1 MNKVNPN
8 DVAKWFCAQGI
19 IENPNSREGNMKIQ
33 KLLFF
38 AQLIYMAQ
46 NNGETMFDE
55 EFKAFKDGVV
65 LESVM
70 KNYREHYNE
79 MFSNIN
85 LENLT
90 FNSNLKDTLEKT
102 VFIFGD
108 ASAQELSE
116 LSHEF
121 DVWNK
126 YFEKSK
132 NKFGIYVK
140 KLSIIPYE
148 ELKKELDKIK
158 EVLEAYRQ
166 TSEFPDDGV
175 EDY

>member
-19 IENPNSREGNMKIQ
+19 IENPDSREGNMKIQ

-38 AQLIYMAQ
+38 AQLIYMAK

-70 KNYREHYNE
+70 NNYREQYNQ
-79 MFSNIN
+79 MFNNIHINN
-85 LENLT
+85 LNIDSKILEILE
-90 FNSNLKDTLEKT
+90 DTKE
-102 VFIFGD
+102 IFGD
-108 ASAQELSE
+108 ASAQDLSE

-121 DVWNK
+121 DAWNK
-126 YFEKSK
+126 FFEKSK
-132 NKFGIYVK
+132 KFGIYVK
-140 KLSIIPYE
+140 RLSIIPYE
-148 ELKKELDKIK
+148 ELKKELYKIEK
-158 EVLEAYRQ
+158 VLKAHEQ
-166 TSEFPDDGV
+166 VKMFPDDGV

>member
-19 IENPNSREGNMKIQ
+19 IENPNSRDGNMKVQ

-38 AQLIYMAQ
+38 AQLIYMAK
-46 NNGETMFDE
+46 NNGKTMFDE

-70 KNYREHYNE
+70 KNYNE
-79 MFSNIN
+79 QYTKMFNNIN
-85 LENLT
+85 IDDLSIDSRILEILNIT
-90 FNSNLKDTLEKT
+90 SE
-102 VFIFGD
+102 IFGD
-108 ASAQELSE
+108 ASAKELSE

-121 DVWNK
+121 DAWNN
-126 YFEKSK
+126 FFNKSK
-132 NKFGIYVK
+132 KWWGYAK
-140 KLSIIPYE
+140 ELSIIPYE
-148 ELKKELDKIK
+148 ELKKELYKIEK
-158 EVLEAYRQ
+158 VLKAHEQ
-166 TSEFPDDGV
+166 VKLFPDDGA

>member
-1 MNKVNPN
+1 MNRVNPN
-8 DVAKWFCAQGI
+8 EVAKWFCAQGI
-19 IENPNSREGNMKIQ
+19 IEDPNSRDGNMKIQ

-38 AQLIYMAQ
+38 AQLIYMAK

-70 KNYREHYNE
+70 NNYREQYNQ
-79 MFSNIN
+79 MFNNIQVN
-85 LENLT
+85 KLDIDSKIIEILE
-90 FNSNLKDTLEKT
+90 DTKN
-102 VFIFGD
+102 IFGD

-121 DVWNK
+121 DVWNTF
-126 YFEKSK
+126 FEKSK
-132 NKFGIYVK
+132 KFGIYVK

-148 ELKKELDKIK
+148 ELKKELYKIR
-158 EVLEAYRQ
+158 EVLDAHEQ
-166 TSEFPDDGV
+166 VKMFPDDGV